1 MNISD
6 FDSYTF
12 FPGQHWSHTWERQHE
27 LITRFANWLTGSDL
41 YVCSPLGLI
50 NHNPLSKDFFS
61 RIGHYIRSQQ
71 SEITGTQNPVRR
83 NMKLKNVL
91 HVPLHSSLTGK
102 INYNLM
108 KRCLRFSPKN
118 NFFWSTYMNPTVY
131 EFFKRSRFRVYDIA
145 ERRSKNPLLTPRI
158 LEWEKRAVAEADIVF
173 ADNMATIGDYESL
186 NDIIYLPQG
195 VNIDTFYELVDNREY
210 IGYIGNLH
218 FAIDYDFL
226 AKLIELNK
234 VEEFLIIG
242 GILDDRAASILSYSN
257 VKYIPQI
264 SKRELNQYL
273 AKMKIGLIPYAV
285 NEHTVGVYPTKL
297 FEYLA
302 ANVPVLSTPLP
313 EVKQYENK
321 EYLKI
326 MESPISLAGLSFT
339 MKGKD
344 RLIEANT
351 WDKRWEIYQNE
362 ILRCLK

>member
-71 SEITGTQNPVRR
+71 SEITGTQNPVRS

-158 LEWEKRAVAEADIVF
+158 LEWEKRAVAEADIVLL
-173 ADNMATIGDYESL
+173 TIWQRLG
-186 NDIIYLPQG
+186 
-195 VNIDTFYELVDNREY
+195 TM
-210 IGYIGNLH
+210 NL
-218 FAIDYDFL
+218 
-226 AKLIELNK
+226 
-234 VEEFLIIG
+234 
-242 GILDDRAASILSYSN
+242 
-257 VKYIPQI
+257 
-264 SKRELNQYL
+264 
-273 AKMKIGLIPYAV
+273 
-285 NEHTVGVYPTKL
+285 
-297 FEYLA
+297 
-302 ANVPVLSTPLP
+302 
-313 EVKQYENK
+313 
-321 EYLKI
+321 
-326 MESPISLAGLSFT
+326 
-339 MKGKD
+339 
-344 RLIEANT
+344 
-351 WDKRWEIYQNE
+351 
-362 ILRCLK
+362 

>member
-1 MNISD
+1 MTISD

-27 LITRFANWLTGSDL
+27 LITRFADWLSDFDL

-50 NHNPLSKDFFS
+50 NHNLLSREFFN
-61 RIGHYIRSQQ
+61 RAFHYIQSQR
-71 SEITGTQNPVRR
+71 SEITGTQNPVRS
-83 NMKLKNVL
+83 NMKLMNAL
-91 HVPLHSSLTGK
+91 HIPLHFSPVGK

-108 KRCLRFSPKN
+108 KKCLRFSSKN
-118 NFFWSTYMNPTVY
+118 NFFWSTYMNPTIY
-131 EFFKRSRFRVYDIA
+131 EFFKRSKFKVYDIA

-158 LEWEKRAVAEADIVF
+158 LEWEKRAVSEADIVF
-173 ADNMATIGDYESL
+173 ADNMATIKDYESL

-195 VNIDTFYELVDNREY
+195 VNMDTFYELVDDRKY

-234 VEEFLIIG
+234 AEKFLIIG
-242 GILDDRAASILSYSN
+242 GILDDRAASILSYPN

-264 SKRELNQYL
+264 SKQELNRYL
-273 AKMKIGLIPYAV
+273 AKMKIGLIPYVV
-285 NEHTVGVYPTKL
+285 NEHTIGVYPTKL

-313 EVKQYENK
+313 EVKQYENN

-326 MESPISLAGLSFT
+326 MEAPISLAGLSFT

-351 WDKRWEIYQNE
+351 WDSRWKLYQNE